1 MARTA
6 QAKIRR
12 FAVFVK
18 ELRNN
23 RTTATGQKSTVFV
36 RRHYDIVEYDWSDDR
51 AKQTYIQPNGSSRPT
66 TTLTDDISNPKIR
79 GARAQAQA
87 EEVYDDLKIFD
98 KAPDWD
104 KFGIVG

>member
-23 RTTATGQKSTVFV
+23 RTTATGQKSEVFV
-36 RRHYDIVEYDWSDDR
+36 RRPYDIVEYDWSDGR

-66 TTLTDDISNPKIR
+66 TTLTASTPIYGKR
-79 GARAQAQA
+79 TQAQA

-104 KFGIVG
+104 KFGILG